1 MLIYTPTATRLPMP
15 KKLFFAP
22 TLNTPRKKKK
32 TENVWSYAKC
42 THRNPNGKINKSHK
56 SISNGTTFTAINQLT
71 EEFCPFCF
79 YCELQRKNKGGL
91 CI

>member
-1 MLIYTPTATRLPMP
+1 MATRLPMP

-56 SISNGTTFTAINQLT
+56 SISNGTTFT
-71 EEFCPFCF
+71 EEFFPLFF
-79 YCELQRKNKGGL
+79 FSELQRR
-91 CI
+91 

>member
-1 MLIYTPTATRLPMP
+1 MP

-32 TENVWSYAKC
+32 KTKNVWSYAKC

-56 SISNGTTFTAINQLT
+56 SISNGTIFHIYKSTPRGVFPLFVSIVNYRGGDCNFFM
-71 EEFCPFCF
+71 E
-79 YCELQRKNKGGL
+79 NKGGL